1 MNWPFLLVSDRWWN
15 PCADVQRLN
24 PGLTSPRIS
33 SCRDFPILEYCYFK
47 PNADTHQWSF
57 KGKCCL
63 IQIDQYFSF
72 LLHMQVLIFR
82 LIKNFISNNHLNDYL
97 INISMLYLNSNISCI
112 FQLTIFSSF
121 YLVHWHCLLK
131 HIRLWTN
138 QKKGC

>member
-1 MNWPFLLVSDRWWN
+1 MYWPFLLVSDRWWN

-33 SCRDFPILEYCYFK
+33 SCRDFPIVEYCYLR
-47 PNADTHQWSF
+47 PYADTHQWSF

-63 IQIDQYFSF
+63 IQIDQHFCYFYCICKFLFFGLSKTLYQIIISTINF
-72 LLHMQVLIFR
+72 DALFKFQNLLHIP
-82 LIKNFISNNHLNDYL
+82 
-97 INISMLYLNSNISCI
+97 
-112 FQLTIFSSF
+112 LTPLCSF

-131 HIRLWTN
+131 HRRLWTN